1 MRRRQFFLVLSG
13 AAIWPFALEAQQ
25 SAPLR
30 RLGILMAYRENDAE
44 ASLKT
49 MQQIVLN
56 QVTLQRQAYPPCK
69 RP

>member
-25 SAPLR
+25 SEPLR

-44 ASLKT
+44 AQS
-49 MQQIVLN
+49 
-56 QVTLQRQAYPPCK
+56 
-69 RP
+69 